1 MGALISGLLDL
12 LQWLAS
18 TFAAFGSWLVDTV
31 RAVAGFFLQALQ
43 WVINTLWNWGLEVV
57 LWLVRGVFWLLGHI
71 LDAILS
77 VLLVLA
83 RMLPQIPS
91 QWTFFDQYVIPAFN
105 VANQILPI
113 TEAIAIGSIWLTF
126 YALMA
131 AWRVIT
137 FIRGGR

>member
-105 VANQILPI
+105 IANQILPI